1 MRRSLRRRF
10 ALLLVMLAL
19 LALAGWQWQQETRES
34 PGTLLTLDPASIQQ
48 VTLRLGTTPAL
59 HFAKRQGQWWRT
71 DASPSRADD
80 GRLNELTQ
88 TATAPVL
95 SWRPASDFDPARIG
109 LAPPSASLTL
119 DGHVLD
125 FGETSVTGPQCYV
138 RVDGRIALI
147 SLAYTPR
154 PLTGKPLEPQ

>member
-1 MRRSLRRRF
+1 MRRSVRRGL
-10 ALLLVMLAL
+10 ALACAALAL
-19 LALAGWQWQQETRES
+19 LALAGWQWQHEASES
-34 PGTLLTLDPASIQQ
+34 PGTLLTLEPASIQQ
-48 VTLRLGTTPAL
+48 VVLRIGSAPAQ

-71 DASPSRADD
+71 DGTAVRADD

-88 TATAPVL
+88 TAAATVL
-95 SWRPASDFDPARIG
+95 RWRPAGDFDPARIG
-109 LAPPSASLTL
+109 LSPSSASLSL
-119 DGHVLD
+119 DGHALD